1 MDGMVIFIST
11 VVIAIAVIIIARH
24 RSHRANG

>member
-11 VVIAIAVIIIARH
+11 VVIAIAAIIIARR
-24 RSHRANG
+24 RSHRANS